1 MGPVYSKYTNG
12 KIKHI
17 CREGKAANRL
27 LQNKIGNKFVES
39 IVKGNVKSNV
49 RYVSLFIHSFIH
61 SFTCLSIYVCKYL
74 FIYLFIS
81 LYKSDGDATPEAGRS
96 MWVWLKLSP
105 KVDFCLVSARAF
117 FCKFLYAQY

>member
-1 MGPVYSKYTNG
+1 MFLYS
-12 KIKHI
+12 
-17 CREGKAANRL
+17 
-27 LQNKIGNKFVES
+27 
-39 IVKGNVKSNV
+39 
-49 RYVSLFIHSFIH
+49 FIHSFIH
-61 SFTCLSIYVCKYL
+61 SLVCLFMYLSIYL

-81 LYKSDGDATPEAGRS
+81 LYKSDGDAEAGRP